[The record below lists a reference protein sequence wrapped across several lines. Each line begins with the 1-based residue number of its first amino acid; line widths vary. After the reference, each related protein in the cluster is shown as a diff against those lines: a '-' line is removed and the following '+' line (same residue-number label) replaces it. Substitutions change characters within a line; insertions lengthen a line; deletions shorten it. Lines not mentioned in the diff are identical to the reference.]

1 MYAKD
6 EDAEIDNLR
15 TYHKNDEEETE
26 VEKEDI
32 VEGQWVSLWGQWLSL
47 WGQWVSLWGVEGVK
61 CGGKN
66 RVLLIMKKAYCFDS
80 KSF

>member
-6 EDAEIDNLR
+6 EDAEIGTLR

-32 VEGQWVSLWGQWLSL
+32 VEGQ
-47 WGQWVSLWGVEGVK
+47 
-61 CGGKN
+61 
-66 RVLLIMKKAYCFDS
+66 
-80 KSF
+80 

>member
-6 EDAEIDNLR
+6 EDAEIGTLR

-32 VEGQWVSLWGQWLSL
+32 VEGQWVLMTEQTDRQTKQITDTQTDLEYLHHIQCQNS
-47 WGQWVSLWGVEGVK
+47 VD
-61 CGGKN
+61 CGKWY
-66 RVLLIMKKAYCFDS
+66 M
-80 KSF
+80 

>member
-1 MYAKD
+1 MAQFM
-6 EDAEIDNLR
+6 R
-15 TYHKNDEEETE
+15 S
-26 VEKEDI
+26 V
-32 VEGQWVSLWGQWLSL
+32 GQFM
-47 WGQWVSLWGVEGVK
+47 GVEGVK

>member
-32 VEGQWVSLWGQWLSL
+32 VEGQWLSL
-47 WGQWVSLWGVEGVK
+47 WGQWVSLWGVEGVKCVK

-80 KSF
+80 KLF

>member
-32 VEGQWVSLWGQWLSL
+32 VEGQWLSL
-47 WGQWVSLWGVEGVK
+47 WRVEGVK

>member
-6 EDAEIDNLR
+6 EDADIDTLR

-32 VEGQWVSLWGQWLSL
+32 VEGVAEMSRENAPFKILG
-47 WGQWVSLWGVEGVK
+47 
-61 CGGKN
+61 
-66 RVLLIMKKAYCFDS
+66 R
-80 KSF
+80 

>member
-32 VEGQWVSLWGQWLSL
+32 VEGQWLSL
-47 WGQWVSLWGVEGVK
+47 WRVEGVK

-80 KSF
+80 KLF